1 MSDPLRVAV
10 AVEGPTDSIVLKA
23 IVRSL
28 LRTTDD
34 FVFQTLQPEGSVA
47 FGSEPVGRTGGGW
60 VGVYRWSRQSALEG
74 GGLVSRSSALSHHDV
89 VIVQVDADVAG
100 KTYPSGGVY
109 DAPREDLPCKQPCP
123 PPSRTTNALRSVVLN
138 WLGELQCP
146 PRLVLCTPSMSI
158 EAWVLAAVWPDN
170 HLVRQN
176 DWECRANPEG
186 QLGALPI
193 ARRFR
198 KRPNDYRRKQSAIR
212 KAWPKVSER
221 LTEAA
226 RFKTELSAAFRPHT
240 QDR

>member
-28 LRTTDD
+28 LRTTE
-34 FVFQTLQPEGSVA
+34 FVFQTLQPEGSAA
-47 FGSEPVGRTGGGW
+47 FGSAPVGTTGGGW

-170 HLVRQN
+170 HLVQQN

-186 QLGALPI
+186 QLSALPI

-198 KRPNDYRRKQSAIR
+198 KRPNDYRCKQSAIR
-212 KAWPKVSER
+212 KAWPK
-221 LTEAA
+221 
-226 RFKTELSAAFRPHT
+226 
-240 QDR
+240 D